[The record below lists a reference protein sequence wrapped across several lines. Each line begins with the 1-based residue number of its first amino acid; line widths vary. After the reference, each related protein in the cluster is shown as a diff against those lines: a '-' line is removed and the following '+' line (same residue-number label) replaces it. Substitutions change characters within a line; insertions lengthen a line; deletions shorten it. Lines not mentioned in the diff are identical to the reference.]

1 MSESPSSAHHP
12 EARSTRRSRAV
23 DESTVPY
30 GEHRANARAGST
42 DSVDRVS
49 EDFNRDAASRA
60 TGYYGKNSETTWMQ
74 RLRQHADQT
83 EEETQ
88 HEDSDVASNALAD
101 SLTQDGRASSLTPIN
116 GSTYHCD
123 DLPLAIA
130 HLHVDPYEAPA
141 EHIADLLFQSY
152 LDTVHPTF
160 PIVGKTT
167 FTGQYKE
174 YFAKHTV
181 PNDNWLAILNII
193 LAIGAKY
200 AHHTKAERR
209 GDDWDHLIY
218 FTRAR
223 MLGFNTDSVLGH
235 AELQRVQI
243 SGLMAFYLMATNQ
256 INR

>member
-1 MSESPSSAHHP
+1 MSDSDGLH
-12 EARSTRRSRAV
+12 
-23 DESTVPY
+23 

-42 DSVDRVS
+42 ESVDIIT

-60 TGYYGKNSETTWMQ
+60 AGYYGKNSEITWMQ
-74 RLRQHADQT
+74 RLRQETEQR

-88 HEDSDVASNALAD
+88 TEDSDIAPVALGD
-101 SLTQDGRASSLTPIN
+101 STSQEARGLSLTPVH

-123 DLPLAIA
+123 DLPVSIPNLY
-130 HLHVDPYEAPA
+130 VDPYAQPP
-141 EHIADLLFQSY
+141 EHIADLLFQTY

-160 PIVGKTT
+160 PILGKTT
-167 FTGQYKE
+167 FMSQYKE
-174 YFAKHTV
+174 YFANQVV

-200 AHHTKAERR
+200 AHQIRAEWA
-209 GDDWDHLIY
+209 GDGEEHLIY

-223 MLGFNTDSVLGH
+223 MLGFNTDSVLKH